1 MFDYMK
7 DKMSKMK
14 RINTLILGVV
24 LVLNI
29 NGCGKESSPSGS
41 PQKVSHQDTPFI
53 QEYHEGFIVD
63 ESNDASN
70 EVRSIEL
77 NKTGDAW
84 IATKD
89 GVYKKPQS
97 SKTWE
102 LMITGSAQGPAYDVD
117 FDSEENV
124 WVAAW
129 DGVYTNKDGSLTKQK
144 GPEAPIAKVVMAKE
158 GIYALGPKGIWLYNG
173 QNWNKKDYTKARS
186 MREAISDGKEGLW
199 VATDVGLYHCNEAK
213 TTVYNKNE
221 DLLSAYTKGLAYDDS
236 GNLWVGGLGGVT
248 IRKGEQI
255 VGHKTPENGITNSN
269 VNVVR
274 KGPGGVMWVGTDY
287 GITRF
292 TPGETE
298 YSVRLSKRW
307 LINDEVKD
315 ITFDANG
322 NAWIATSGGVSV
334 IYRKEMTLA
343 EKADHFYEQLITRH
357 IREPWIAGRFTLTVA
372 GDTSTLVPDDDDN
385 DGEYTAMYLAMESF
399 RYAVTGD
406 PIAKERARKAFDFL
420 HLLREVTE
428 LDGFFA
434 RTIVPADWEVMHD
447 MNRTYTPQELAE
459 DLINNP
465 RHKPVEVR
473 WHLSK
478 DGKWWWKGDTSSDE
492 LDGHFFGY
500 YWYYYLVA
508 DETEKERIANHVSK
522 IMDHLVRNDFYLV
535 DVDGKPTKWG
545 VWSPQ
550 SLNEDPEWSPEKP
563 LNSLEILSFLKFAYE
578 ITGFE
583 RYQESYLKL
592 INEHGYIKNAQT
604 LYVTNPAWE
613 TYFDIYLAL
622 YIYPALINLEK
633 DPELNKTYQAHLD
646 QWYEKFSETNSPLLN
661 FTYNILKGGHDGLEE
676 SIFFLQDAP
685 LSLVDDYIDN
695 GKREDLQLVRYPILE
710 EVQVDELRPPSEY
723 RTMRWDRNPYFAQ
736 AGNPYQERE
745 PVYWLLPYWMGRHL
759 ELIK

>member
-1 MFDYMK
+1 MK
-7 DKMSKMK
+7 T
-14 RINTLILGVV
+14 IYTLLTGLTIL
-24 LVLNI
+24 LNI
-29 NGCGKESSPSGS
+29 YGCNEKTDQSETT
-41 PQKVSHQDTPFI
+41 QLTSHTDTPFI

-63 ESNDASN
+63 ENDEASN
-70 EVRSIEL
+70 EVRAIKLTED
-77 NKTGDAW
+77 GDVW
-84 IATKD
+84 VATKG
-89 GVYKKPQS
+89 GVYQKSGPAQN
-97 SKTWE
+97 WE
-102 LMITGSAQGPAYDVD
+102 LKITGEAQGPAYDVD
-117 FDSEENV
+117 VDEQGNV
-124 WVAAW
+124 WVATW
-129 DGVYTNKDGSLTKQK
+129 DGVYSDKDGVMAKQE
-144 GPEAPIAKVVMAKE
+144 GPEAPVARLVMATE
-158 GIYALGPKGIWLYNG
+158 GVYALGPKGIWLYNG
-173 QNWNKKDYTKARS
+173 ENWTAKDWTKARS
-186 MREAISDGKEGLW
+186 MRDAISDGEGGLW
-199 VATDVGLYHCNEAK
+199 IATDVGLYHCNDTK

-221 DLLSAYTKGLAYDDS
+221 DLLSAYTKGIAYDDS
-236 GNLWVGGLGGVT
+236 GNLWIGGLGGVT
-248 IRKGEQI
+248 IRKGAQV
-255 VGHKTPENGITNSN
+255 VGHKTPENGITNAN
-269 VNVVR
+269 VNIVR
-274 KGPGGVMWVGTDY
+274 KGPEGIMWVGTDY

-292 TPGETE
+292 TPGEME

-307 LINDEVKD
+307 LMNDEVKD
-315 ITFDANG
+315 ITFDAQD
-322 NAWIATSGGVSV
+322 NAWIATAGGVSV

-343 EKADHFYEQLITRH
+343 EKAEYFYDQLITRH
-357 IREPWIAGRFTLTVA
+357 IREPWVAGRFTLTVA

-406 PIAKERARKAFDFL
+406 PIAKERAKKAFDFL

-428 LDGFFA
+428 IDGFFA
-434 RTIVPADWEVMHD
+434 RTIVPVDWDKMHD

-478 DGKWWWKGDTSSDE
+478 DGKWKWKGDTSSDE

-508 DETEKERIANHVSK
+508 DDAEKERIASHVSK
-522 IMDHLVRNDFYLV
+522 IMDHLIRNDFYLIG
-535 DVDGKPTKWG
+535 VDGTHTKWG

-583 RYQESYLKL
+583 RYQEAYLKL
-592 INEHGYIKNAQT
+592 INEEGYLKNAQT
-604 LYVTNPAWE
+604 LYITNPAWE

-622 YIYPALINLEK
+622 YIYPALINLEN
-633 DPELNKTYQAHLD
+633 DPALNQTYRDHLD
-646 QWYEKFSETNSPLLN
+646 QWYDKFSETNSPLLN
-661 FTYNILKGGHDGLEE
+661 FTYNILTDGSDGLKE
-676 SIFFLQDAP
+676 SVFFLQDAP

-695 GKREDLQLVRYPILE
+695 GRREDLQLVRHPILE

-736 AGNPYQERE
+736 AGNPHQERE
-745 PVYWLLPYWMGRHL
+745 PVYWLLPYWMGRYIG
-759 ELIK
+759 LIE